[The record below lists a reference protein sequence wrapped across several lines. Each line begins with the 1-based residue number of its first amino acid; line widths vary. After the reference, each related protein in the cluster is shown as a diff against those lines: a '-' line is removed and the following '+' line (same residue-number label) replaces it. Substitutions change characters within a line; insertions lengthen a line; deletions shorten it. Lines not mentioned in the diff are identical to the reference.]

1 MDDLIQDEVK
11 DFIGEM
17 EELNG
22 KKVCMQSKFHIP
34 ILSSLWTIVAGDRIS
49 KSDTK
54 MVSALKLLERA
65 FKVRSF
71 TAFISMS
78 FFFTSVLLFYR
89 KWVIPL

>member
-65 FKVRSF
+65 FKVSDLSQHSL
-71 TAFISMS
+71 ACL
-78 FFFTSVLLFYR
+78 FFYICLALL
-89 KWVIPL
+89 